1 MIDAQGGAAMFEVD
15 GNSYKMFDANDPD
28 VAPHGYVA
36 RTNFSNGGELNK
48 GYGYVRFLEVDRVLS
63 KACAMA
69 ALRAYAEAARQMGC
83 TDEFVEDLECNVLPD
98 FRDFQAQEPEKVKL
112 PD

>member
-1 MIDAQGGAAMFEVD
+1 MAATKDQRKLLIRCGMNEIPVFVLT
-15 GNSYKMFDANDPD
+15 G
-28 VAPHGYVA
+28 
-36 RTNFSNGGELNK
+36 T
-48 GYGYVRFLEVDRVLS
+48 DR
-63 KACAMA
+63 CAMA

>member
-1 MIDAQGGAAMFEVD
+1 MAATKD
-15 GNSYKMFDANDPD
+15 QRKL
-28 VAPHGYVA
+28 
-36 RTNFSNGGELNK
+36 LNRCVMNEIPVFVLT
-48 GYGYVRFLEVDRVLS
+48 GTDR
-63 KACAMA
+63 CAMA

-83 TDEFVEDLECNVLPD
+83 NPEFVDDLMCNVIPD

>member
-1 MIDAQGGAAMFEVD
+1 MTATKDQR
-15 GNSYKMFDANDPD
+15 KL
-28 VAPHGYVA
+28 
-36 RTNFSNGGELNK
+36 LNRCVMNEIPVFVLT
-48 GYGYVRFLEVDRVLS
+48 GTDR
-63 KACAMA
+63 CAMA

-83 TDEFVEDLECNVLPD
+83 TDEFIEDLELNVIPD